1 MLNCITILGGGLTYE
16 MGFIFPI
23 LLVIY
28 LIYKFTKK

>member
-1 MLNCITILGGGLTYE
+1 MLRYLTILGGGLTYE

-28 LIYKFTKK
+28 LIYIFSKK